1 MDSLGQ
7 GRQCLKV
14 RPLTCFVLFRFV
26 LFRFVLFCFFLI
38 TSVVDF
44 SRECII
50 YVASHLS
57 LSKRNRYFLFQLF
70 KSKIQNFTT
79 VLKPRE
85 GYGTER
91 ETVRIKR

>member
-14 RPLTCFVLFRFV
+14 RPLTCFVLFCFV
-26 LFRFVLFCFFLI
+26 FFLI

-44 SRECII
+44 SRECVI

>member
-1 MDSLGQ
+1 MSEGQ
-7 GRQCLKV
+7 AFNV
-14 RPLTCFVLFRFV
+14 FCFVSFCFV
-26 LFRFVLFCFFLI
+26 FFFLI

-44 SRECII
+44 SRECVI

>member
-1 MDSLGQ
+1 MSEGQ
-7 GRQCLKV
+7 AFNVFCFV
-14 RPLTCFVLFRFV
+14 SFCFVL
-26 LFRFVLFCFFLI
+26 FFLI
-38 TSVVDF
+38 TSVVNF
-44 SRECII
+44 SRECVI

>member
-1 MDSLGQ
+1 MPEGQ
-7 GRQCLKV
+7 AFNV
-14 RPLTCFVLFRFV
+14 FCFVLFCFV
-26 LFRFVLFCFFLI
+26 LFFLI

-44 SRECII
+44 SRECVT

-57 LSKRNRYFLFQLF
+57 LSKRNIYFLFQLF

>member
-1 MDSLGQ
+1 MSEGQ
-7 GRQCLKV
+7 AFNVFCFV
-14 RPLTCFVLFRFV
+14 SFCFVLF
-26 LFRFVLFCFFLI
+26 FFLI

-44 SRECII
+44 SRECVI